1 MSSLAAPFPYFG
13 GKRHVAPTAW
23 RLLGDPVCYV
33 EPFAGSAAV
42 LLGRPSFEGK
52 REEILNDLDGWITNL
67 WRAVRD
73 KPEEVARYARGPVM
87 ELDNHAR
94 LAWLKW
100 RGADPG
106 FADWL
111 AGHPENC
118 DPKAAGWWLLATV
131 ASIGG
136 GAHQGPWVHTG
147 GAALQKAGPRDGICR
162 SIPHL
167 GRGRAVHD
175 YDALLPRLSQ
185 RFARVTITQGDWR
198 RALSK
203 TLETAY
209 KDDVGVFLDPPYT
222 DRTTD
227 GKTLYAADSLTVS
240 RDVRE
245 WCKTAP
251 DGWRIILCGYGT
263 EHDDLI
269 SHGWGKVKA
278 PRHQSA
284 GYNMSGL
291 NANRDQLW
299 TSPACPGNYQQD
311 TLDFGEPA

>member
-1 MSSLAAPFPYFG
+1 MTLKAPFPYFG
-13 GKRHVAPTAW
+13 GKRHVAPLAW
-23 RLLGDPVCYV
+23 RLLGDPACYV

-42 LLGRPSFEGK
+42 LLGRPRFEGK
-52 REEILNDLDGWITNL
+52 RREIINDLDGWITNL

-73 KPEEVARYARGPVM
+73 KPEEVARYARGPIM

-94 LAWLKW
+94 LAWLRW
-100 RGADPG
+100 RGADPS

-136 GAHQGPWVHTG
+136 GTRQGPWVHTG
-147 GAALQKAGPRDGICR
+147 GGALQKAGPQDGISR
-162 SIPHL
+162 SIPDL
-167 GRGRAVHD
+167 GHGRAVHD
-175 YDALLPRLSQ
+175 YDALLPRLGQ

-203 TLETAY
+203 ALETAY
-209 KDDVGVFLDPPYT
+209 RGNVGVFLDPPYSIREEV
-222 DRTTD
+222 D
-227 GKTLYAADSLTVS
+227 KTLYSQDSLHVS
-240 RDVRE
+240 HDVRE
-245 WCKTAP
+245 WCKDAP
-251 DGWRIILCGYGT
+251 ADWRIILCGYDD
-263 EHDDLI
+263 EHDELLT
-269 SHGWGKVKA
+269 HGWLKA
-278 PRHQSA
+278 KPPRHMSA

-299 TSPACPGNYQQD
+299 TSPACLDVHRQD
-311 TLDFGEPA
+311 VLDFGEAS